1 MSEEEILEKEYK
13 LVEGFENYD
22 IRFEDAKKRLKKF
35 EEFYNNN
42 KDFFGKRILDLACG
56 GGLFSNFLA
65 EKGHIVTGVDLLD
78 SMLEIAKRNS
88 PKDNPP
94 KYIKANLLEFIP
106 EEEFDT
112 TIFLGNSIAHFSPK
126 DFAKIL
132 LNIRDKTKYFI
143 ITYRDSISWGF
154 EGGLKQIII
163 EEGKDYDVIDL
174 YKGYNG
180 EKDSIIKYRIIY
192 PKNDKIIIDY
202 HLYNPGIVE
211 GIMFA
216 AEFKLVKRERY
227 GSKGSA
233 EEYIDIYEKTER

>member
-1 MSEEEILEKEYK
+1 MSKEENLRKEYEI
-13 LVEGFENYD
+13 VEGFESYD

-42 KDFFGKRILDLACG
+42 KNFFGKKILDLACG

-65 EKGHIVTGVDLLD
+65 EKRHIVTGVDILD
-78 SMLEIAKRNS
+78 PMLKIAKENS
-88 PKDNPP
+88 PKNNPP
-94 KYIKANLLEFIP
+94 KYIKANLLEFVP

-112 TIFLGNSIAHFSPK
+112 TIFLGNSIPHFSPK
-126 DFAKIL
+126 DFAKVL
-132 LNIRDKTKYFI
+132 LNIREKTRYFI
-143 ITYRDSISWGF
+143 IAYRDSVSWGF
-154 EGGLKQIII
+154 EGRLKHIII

-174 YKGYNG
+174 YKGYDG

-192 PKNDKIIIDY
+192 PKNDKVVLDY

-216 AEFKLVKRERY
+216 VGFRLVKREKY
-227 GSKGSA
+227 GPMKSL
-233 EEYIDIYEKTER
+233 EEYIDIYEKV